1 MQPLLAPELPQT
13 KVVSPNQQKNYIL
26 KNPDSH
32 KPQNNLP
39 PIAGSSPRPDRLA
52 QIDMF
57 NKMDSAS
64 KGPSRGTTPTPRTL
78 PT

>member
-13 KVVSPNQQKNYIL
+13 KVVNPNQQKDYIL
-26 KNPDSH
+26 KNPNSH

-39 PIAGSSPRPDRLA
+39 PIAGSSPRPVRLA

>member
-13 KVVSPNQQKNYIL
+13 KVVNPNQQKNYIL
-26 KNPDSH
+26 KNPNSH

-39 PIAGSSPRPDRLA
+39 PIAGSSPRPVRLA

-64 KGPSRGTTPTPRTL
+64 KGPSRGTTPIPRTL
-78 PT
+78 AT